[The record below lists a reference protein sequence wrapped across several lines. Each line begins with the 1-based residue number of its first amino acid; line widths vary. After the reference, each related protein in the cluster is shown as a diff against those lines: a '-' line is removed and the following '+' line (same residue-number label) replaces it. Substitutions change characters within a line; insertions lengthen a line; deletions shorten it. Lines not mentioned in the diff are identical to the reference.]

1 MKKKEISDSYW
12 HSKKHLY
19 GCYGAIT
26 LCIFALLDI
35 SSFGWFKASVFGYFF
50 GLLVYFIIRL
60 ASHVPAIDRPDP
72 IIVKDIE
79 ASGAEPAQIQQPT
92 LKQTHI
98 PLSPEQQLLT
108 QFSHLHHQVHNIL
121 SQDANSKFQDIH
133 GLLVVITQKFRRSQD
148 LNTQNE
154 ILKIQRI
161 INNYVAPMIQHYQEL
176 PIIFHNRKMADEL
189 SPNELLLKQLD
200 LIHEEMLKIT
210 EHVFRDDLEA
220 LIQHGE
226 FLQQKL
232 NPPDFFKLRS
242 QIKNP
247 S

>member
-1 MKKKEISDSYW
+1 MRKKEISDSYW

-19 GCYGAIT
+19 GCYGAII
-26 LCIFALLDI
+26 LCIFALFDI
-35 SSFGWFKASVFGYFF
+35 SSFGWFKASVVGYFF

-60 ASHVPAIDRPDP
+60 ATHVPAIDQPDRM
-72 IIVKDIE
+72 IKDIE
-79 ASGAEPAQIQQPT
+79 VTPAELAQTQQPT
-92 LKQTHI
+92 LNQTPI

-108 QFSHLHHQVHNIL
+108 QFSHLHHQVHTLL
-121 SQDANSKFQDIH
+121 SQDANGKFQDIH
-133 GLLVVITQKFRRSQD
+133 GLLVVMTQKFRRSQD

-161 INNYVAPMIQHYQEL
+161 INNYVTPMIQHYQEL
-176 PIIFHNRKMADEL
+176 PIIFHDRKMADEL
-189 SPNELLLKQLD
+189 SPNELMLNQLD

-232 NPPDFFKLRS
+232 NPPDFFKV
-242 QIKNP
+242 
-247 S
+247 